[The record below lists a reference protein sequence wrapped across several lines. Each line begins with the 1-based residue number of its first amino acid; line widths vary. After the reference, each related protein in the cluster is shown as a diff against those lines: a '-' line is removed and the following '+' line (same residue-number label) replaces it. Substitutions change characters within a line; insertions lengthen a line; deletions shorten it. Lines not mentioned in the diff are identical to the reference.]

1 MTEEVHLPPQA
12 GSPPWRRS
20 FALDLATRDGGDASG
35 AFRRKM
41 RTTRPDPSQPGRCPS
56 IDPDDTLQC
65 TRPIHDDD
73 ACRVGGGG
81 IAWRK
86 GEPRH
91 VGARERVALLER
103 LIDEV
108 AGRDS

>member
-41 RTTRPDPSQPGRCPS
+41 RTTRPAARGRGLLRK
-56 IDPDDTLQC
+56 TKEALEG
-65 TRPIHDDD
+65 RP
-73 ACRVGGGG
+73 
-81 IAWRK
+81 
-86 GEPRH
+86 
-91 VGARERVALLER
+91 
-103 LIDEV
+103 
-108 AGRDS
+108 

>member
-41 RTTRPDPSQPGRCPS
+41 RTTRPDPSQR
-56 IDPDDTLQC
+56 
-65 TRPIHDDD
+65 DDD
-73 ACRVGGGG
+73 
-81 IAWRK
+81 
-86 GEPRH
+86 
-91 VGARERVALLER
+91 
-103 LIDEV
+103 
-108 AGRDS
+108 